1 MQLLLVRKDIVNKA
15 AAYIYSFYMRNIIEI
30 SVVVSTVT
38 LDVPMSG
45 NFVQSTVRTYIVYRV
60 HEGHK
65 AMKLL
70 LHHLIVAA
78 CCYHHLLS
86 IHSLLLY
93 RSRYYH
99 HLQIVWKSSSSSSP
113 TSSLSCSIHNQRDSS
128 SISDDDRINEYNSLF
143 DILDDGDHRFIPP
156 RPTINRF
163 GRVEYHKRTH
173 GMSDFDM
180 MQTNYCPSVGLE
192 SSIVSMGN
200 SRVLI
205 QSDYEVAFRLFP
217 NLTIAVIHGL
227 WPDHELLKKEDIEY
241 ITSMAINASDHRL
254 LPTQEDVHFELLKF
268 RKVVLGLDKYRINN
282 PGNVASKYSTMLK
295 ICMSV
300 SDSWGYAANAVEY
313 AGLIIADHIVA
324 NHSISYTDVRKGDE
338 NGNGIVHVT
347 AVALNLTSLWSDALI
362 RLLDLESQQ
371 VGSLSS
377 GGGGGGGDSSRSD
390 LTSTWDQRYFTQ
402 MSVTSKDIRAMK
414 DMLISLARL
423 AMRAV
428 FSRPTNKKVFVL
440 YPVGKLRVNGINYD
454 AFKPDELSFYLML
467 QSEFRSIKEFDVS
480 VLDDCRGID
489 DYCINYLVSVPQW
502 LKD

>member
-1 MQLLLVRKDIVNKA
+1 
-15 AAYIYSFYMRNIIEI
+15 
-30 SVVVSTVT
+30 
-38 LDVPMSG
+38 
-45 NFVQSTVRTYIVYRV
+45 
-60 HEGHK
+60 
-65 AMKLL
+65 MKSL
-70 LHHLIVAA
+70 LHHLIVTA
-78 CCYHHLLS
+78 CCYHQLFS

-93 RSRYYH
+93 HSRYYH
-99 HLQIVWKSSSSSSP
+99 HHPTVWKSSSSPSSR
-113 TSSLSCSIHNQRDSS
+113 LSYSIQNQRGSS
-128 SISDDDRINEYNSLF
+128 SINDDDRINEYNSLF
-143 DILDDGDHRFIPP
+143 DISDDGDHRSIPP
-156 RPTINRF
+156 RPTIDRF
-163 GRVEYHKRTH
+163 GRVEYHMHTH

-217 NLTIAVIHGL
+217 NLTIAVIHDL
-227 WPDHELLKKEDIEY
+227 WPDHELLHKEDIEY

-254 LPTQEDVHFELLKF
+254 LPTQEDVNFELLKF

-295 ICMSV
+295 TCMSV

-324 NHSISYTDVRKGDE
+324 NHSISYTDVRKGYE

-371 VGSLSS
+371 DGSSSSSSSS
-377 GGGGGGGDSSRSD
+377 GGDNSRSD
-390 LTSTWDQRYFTQ
+390 VISTWDQRYFTQ

-414 DMLISLARL
+414 DMLISLVRL

-440 YPVGKLRVNGINYD
+440 YPVGKLHVNGINYD
-454 AFKPDELSFYLML
+454 AFKPDELSLYLIL

-480 VLDDCRGID
+480 VVDDCRGID
-489 DYCINYLVSVPQW
+489 DCCINYLVSVPQW
-502 LKD
+502 L

>member
-1 MQLLLVRKDIVNKA
+1 
-15 AAYIYSFYMRNIIEI
+15 
-30 SVVVSTVT
+30 
-38 LDVPMSG
+38 
-45 NFVQSTVRTYIVYRV
+45 
-60 HEGHK
+60 
-65 AMKLL
+65 MKLL
-70 LHHLIVAA
+70 LHH
-78 CCYHHLLS
+78 HLFS

-93 RSRYYH
+93 HSRYYH
-99 HLQIVWKSSSSSSP
+99 HHHTVWKSSSSSP
-113 TSSLSCSIHNQRDSS
+113 SSRLSYSIHDQRGSS

-143 DILDDGDHRFIPP
+143 DISDDDDHRSLPP
-156 RPTINRF
+156 RPTIDRF
-163 GRVEYHKRTH
+163 GRVEYHKHTH

-227 WPDHELLKKEDIEY
+227 WPDHELLHKEDIEY

-254 LPTQEDVHFELLKF
+254 LPTQDDVNFELLKF

-295 ICMSV
+295 TCMSV

-338 NGNGIVHVT
+338 SGNGIVHVT

-371 VGSLSS
+371 DGSSSSSS
-377 GGGGGGGDSSRSD
+377 GGGDNSRSD
-390 LTSTWDQRYFTQ
+390 MTSTWDQRYFTQ

-440 YPVGKLRVNGINYD
+440 YPVGKLHVNGINYD
-454 AFKPDELSFYLML
+454 AFKPDELSLYLIL

-480 VLDDCRGID
+480 VVDDSRDIDDC
-489 DYCINYLVSVPQW
+489 CINYLVSVPQW
-502 LKD
+502 L

>member
-1 MQLLLVRKDIVNKA
+1 
-15 AAYIYSFYMRNIIEI
+15 
-30 SVVVSTVT
+30 
-38 LDVPMSG
+38 
-45 NFVQSTVRTYIVYRV
+45 
-60 HEGHK
+60 
-65 AMKLL
+65 MKLL
-70 LHHLIVAA
+70 LHHLIVTA
-78 CCYHHLLS
+78 CCYHHLFS
-86 IHSLLLY
+86 IHSSLLY
-93 RSRYYH
+93 HSRHYHHHHYH
-99 HLQIVWKSSSSSSP
+99 HLHRSPWLHTVWKSSS
-113 TSSLSCSIHNQRDSS
+113 SSLSCSIHNQRGSS

-143 DILDDGDHRFIPP
+143 DISDDDDHRSFPP

-163 GRVEYHKRTH
+163 GRVEYHKHTH

-180 MQTNYCPSVGLE
+180 MQTNYCPSAGLE

-227 WPDHELLKKEDIEY
+227 WPDHELLYKEDIEY

-254 LPTQEDVHFELLKF
+254 LPTQEDVNFELLKF

-295 ICMSV
+295 TCMSV

-338 NGNGIVHVT
+338 NRNGIVHVT

-371 VGSLSS
+371 DGSRSSSS
-377 GGGGGGGDSSRSD
+377 GGDNSRSD
-390 LTSTWDQRYFTQ
+390 VTSTWDQRYFTQ
-402 MSVTSKDIRAMK
+402 MSVTSKDLRAMK

-440 YPVGKLRVNGINYD
+440 YPVGKLHVNGINYD
-454 AFKPDELSFYLML
+454 AFKPDELSLYLIL

-480 VLDDCRGID
+480 VVDDSRGID
-489 DYCINYLVSVPQW
+489 DCCINYLVSLPLW
-502 LKD
+502 L